1 MEINEFLIE
10 DVFQIL
16 GKGIVVTG
24 RVLSGR
30 VRAGMRTNVLG
41 QEVLLKKIETFK
53 GTLELAQANEQVGLL
68 LEGVDKKNLVRG
80 ETLIFN

>member
-1 MEINEFLIE
+1 MEINEFSIDDIFE
-10 DVFQIL
+10 IL
-16 GKGIVVTG
+16 GQGIVVTG

-30 VRAGMRTNVLG
+30 VRPGMKADVLG

-53 GTLELAQANEQVGLL
+53 GTLELAEANEIVGLL
-68 LEGVDKKNLVRG
+68 LQGANKKDLVRG

>member
-1 MEINEFLIE
+1 MEINEFLIDDIFE
-10 DVFQIL
+10 ISGQ
-16 GKGIVVTG
+16 GIIVTG

-30 VRAGMRTNVLG
+30 VKSGMKTNVSG

-53 GTLELAQANEQVGLL
+53 GTLELAETDEMVGLL
-68 LEGVDKKNLVRG
+68 LGGASKKNLVRG